1 MTRAHFAKPRAVV
14 GVIRADQTQF
24 NPQTTMKHTK
34 RLLALTLV
42 AALAVPAVTF
52 AAKGDRKEK
61 GGNAFSK
68 IDTDSN
74 GSISESEFVAANSKR
89 GTAEA
94 AKTKFASLDKNH
106 DGKLDKTELAGAK
119 NDGEKKGR
127 KKKNQE

>member
-1 MTRAHFAKPRAVV
+1 
-14 GVIRADQTQF
+14 
-24 NPQTTMKHTK
+24 MKHTK
-34 RLLALTLV
+34 GLIALALV
-42 AALAVPAVTF
+42 ATLAVPAVTF

-61 GGNAFSK
+61 GNAFSK
-68 IDTDSN
+68 IDTDGN

-94 AKTKFASLDKNH
+94 AKSKFASLDKNH

-127 KKKNQE
+127 KKKDQE